1 MKDIKIS
8 VVGAGSG
15 AFSLSVVRNLCLTPS
30 LHGSTVSFM
39 DINEGRLRAVA
50 RLCQRYADELEV
62 PLRVEATT
70 DRRESLSG
78 ADFVVNTALTAGH
91 ERLREGWRIALRHGF
106 RFQGSYHVLYDEAFW
121 VNFYQLRFFD
131 SLTEDMLAICPG
143 AWHLM
148 VANPVLAGT
157 THLTRKYPSAKMV
170 GICHGY
176 AEAPRLGEALGYD
189 RDGLDYEI
197 AGVNHF
203 VWLTRLEHRGKDL
216 LPDLWQAAEAQQ
228 DDPRKRMFRLLGV
241 HPIGDTC
248 GWSGALWPW
257 WNNLHQRTEDGWKDD
272 PNEHG
277 TFWDGYFNW
286 VRQGPE
292 EIERAARDE
301 SVKVTERYPVKKDD
315 ELMVPLIE
323 SIARDVPRL
332 FMLNFQNSGGF
343 VAGIPSDFEV
353 EAPARASGRG
363 VEGLKA
369 RQLPAEVV
377 AHILRDRVAP
387 VEIDLEAYRTGRREL
402 LLELIMMDKWCVS
415 REQASAF
422 LDEIMALPYHEEMRH
437 HYRW

>member
-1 MKDIKIS
+1 MSAVKIS

-39 DINEGRLRAVA
+39 DVDEGRLAAVA
-50 RLCQRYADELEV
+50 RLCERYAKELGV
-62 PLRVEATT
+62 ALTVEATT
-70 DRRESLSG
+70 DRRESLRG

-106 RFQGSYHVLYDEAFW
+106 RFPGSYHVLYDEAFW

-131 SLTEDMLAICPG
+131 SLTEDMLEVCPG

-157 THLTRKYPSAKMV
+157 THLTRKYPKARMV

-176 AEAPRLGEALGYD
+176 AEAYRLAEGLGYS
-189 RDGLDYEI
+189 REGLSYEI

-216 LPDLWQAAEAQQ
+216 LPELRRAAESQQ
-228 DDPRKRMFRLLGV
+228 GDPRKRMFGLLGV

-257 WNNLHQRTEDGWKDD
+257 WNNLDQRTEDGWKDD
-272 PNEHG
+272 PDEQG
-277 TFWDGYFNW
+277 TMWDGYLNA
-286 VRQGPE
+286 VREGPE
-292 EIERAARDE
+292 EIRRAARDE
-301 SVKVTERYPVKKDD
+301 SVKVSVRFPPRKDD
-315 ELMVPLIE
+315 ELLVPLIE
-323 SIARDVPRL
+323 SIACDVPRV

-343 VAGIPSDFEV
+343 VAGIPRDFEV

-363 VEGLKA
+363 VEGMKA
-369 RQLPAEVV
+369 RELPKQVV
-377 AHILRDRVAP
+377 AYILRERVAP
-387 VEIDLEAYRTGRREL
+387 VEVELEAYRTGSREVL
-402 LLELIMMDKWCVS
+402 LQLILMDKWCTS
-415 REQASAF
+415 KEQASAF
-422 LDEIMALPYHEEMRH
+422 LDEILALPYHGEMREH
-437 HYRW
+437 FR